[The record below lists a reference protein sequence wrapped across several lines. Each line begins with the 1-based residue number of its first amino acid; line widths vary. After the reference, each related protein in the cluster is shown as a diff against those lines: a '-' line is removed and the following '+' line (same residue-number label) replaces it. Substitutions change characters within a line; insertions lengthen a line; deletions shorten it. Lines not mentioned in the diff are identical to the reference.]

1 MIDVNRVNAVLGS
14 TADKGRAEVLAWAQ
28 LAADVAVVI
37 INRQATETDRKYALQ
52 ETLEETVRI
61 LEAKI

>member
-1 MIDVNRVNAVLGS
+1 MIDVNKVNKSLGS
-14 TADKGRAEVLAWAQ
+14 TEDKGRAEILAWAQ
-28 LAADVAVVI
+28 LAADVAIMI
-37 INRQATETDRKYALQ
+37 INRQAVEARRKYARQ

>member
-1 MIDVNRVNAVLGS
+1 MIDVNKVNKSLGS
-14 TADKGRAEVLAWAQ
+14 TRGKNRAEVLAWAQ
-28 LAADVAVVI
+28 LAADVAVMI
-37 INRQATETDRKYALQ
+37 INRQSRETNRKYALQ